1 MNERNHPYPK
11 GLYLKRCMQQ
21 ILNCE
26 TGAASNEDGEEFADE
41 QLLIATRASMSE
53 RLDEAAEKGR
63 HGWWDKDVYTIEELY
78 SMRDKALTDK
88 DHVSVLNF
96 TAMIAMRESVE
107 PHPEQ

>member
-11 GLYLKRCMQQ
+11 GLYLKLCMRQ
-21 ILNCE
+21 ILICE
-26 TGAASNEDGEEFADE
+26 AGSDYSEDSEQFADN

-53 RLDEAAEKGR
+53 RLGKAAEKGR
-63 HGWWDKDVYTIEELY
+63 HGWWDKNVCTIEELY
-78 SMRDKALTDK
+78 SMRDKALADK

-107 PHPEQ
+107 